1 MKYLIDSDVL
11 INCLKAIESDLSFL
25 EKYYT
30 ISNISLISYGEVLQ
44 VSKNKDNL
52 KDLKLFLSLFEPISI
67 DNKIQED
74 AVNLLEMFHLS
85 SGLMFFDALIAST
98 AINNNLTLVTRN
110 TKHYKNIPNLK
121 IKTP

>member
-44 VSKNKDNL
+44 VSKNKVNL

>member
-1 MKYLIDSDVL
+1 MKYLVDSDVL

-44 VSKNKDNL
+44 VSKNKVNL

-110 TKHYKNIPNLK
+110 TKHYKNIPSLK